1 MILSARVA
9 ATACKQAASLS
20 ARQIGKEMTYAA
32 SAAAAAAAPRSS
44 YRAISS
50 TAQRLGMYQPI
61 TITEADPMKIF
72 DEIDV
77 NGDGVISREEFQQA
91 VERMKYSDLLKLH
104 TAAAANLEALDIKMG
119 KIEEIEKNMDDLK
132 ETYRKKKHA
141 YENVG
146 WMNANDI
153 DALFDDASFQK
164 QNISDNV
171 SDLKKLV
178 EDAKKLWGA

>member
-1 MILSARVA
+1 MILSARVV

-20 ARQIGKEMTYAA
+20 VRPIGKEMTYA
-32 SAAAAAAAPRSS
+32 SAAAAAAPRSS
-44 YRAISS
+44 NRAISS
-50 TAQRLGMYQPI
+50 TAQRLNMYQPI